1 MVYPFIFIDKNG
13 STKEGNRGP
22 SWVDFKAFPFLF
34 FIALRLIKIEL
45 PSVRRQLRIKG
56 KEREG
61 CGESREAGQEAEGG
75 GGRGDGGRENHGE
88 ASINQWNMVMPH
100 NFNNLNMYEGKWNNL
115 EGRDLPECGT
125 LNRA

>member
-1 MVYPFIFIDKNG
+1 MVYPFIFIDKKD

-75 GGRGDGGRENHGE
+75 EGAGEMGDEKTTERH
-88 ASINQWNMVMPH
+88 
-100 NFNNLNMYEGKWNNL
+100 
-115 EGRDLPECGT
+115 R
-125 LNRA
+125 